1 MAMAS
6 DLENVL
12 RMAKLNGSNY
22 RTWAFNMR
30 LYLERFDLFGH
41 ADGSAVTPAETAFE
55 ATKNAFKTAAKK
67 AWTSI
72 CLAVEPERQIHVRDT
87 ETAKQ
92 AWDVLTSQFARESI

>member
-55 ATKNAFKTAAKK
+55 ATKNALVQNGCEKGMDIYLFG
-67 AWTSI
+67 
-72 CLAVEPERQIHVRDT
+72 C
-87 ETAKQ
+87 
-92 AWDVLTSQFARESI
+92 